1 MGTPAL
7 GGTSLDGSGE
17 QGTLFGQEAG
27 RQVGAP
33 LAGGEEHPFHLQ
45 SGASGGGRGTCWGRA
60 SCTDTGHHVREDRLG
75 SSSGGR
81 LAHGAP

>member
-7 GGTSLDGSGE
+7 GGASLDGSGE
-17 QGTLFGQEAG
+17 QGTLFGQKAG

-45 SGASGGGRGTCWGRA
+45 SGASGGGGYVLGPCVWHGHCAPRGVEW
-60 SCTDTGHHVREDRLG
+60 SESTD
-75 SSSGGR
+75 
-81 LAHGAP
+81 